1 MDDDLLIA
9 LLFIVP
15 VAVLIMAALGLAA
28 FVRTNSQQD
37 ELKRLQNE
45 LQEYRS
51 VLKHFDCVLKNQQ
64 LNQQQ
69 LREQLDQLSRGLPPQ
84 SAPEETV
91 IPQNAEPD
99 AIQPMPPEIPAGDS
113 SKSIESAPVAP
124 SSDEPAPIEQPL
136 AAQTEAAQTEAVQ
149 SGQND
154 WNEVRESSQPNHTSQ
169 PNHNA
174 DKDKTGW
181 LDRLKENAQQN
192 WMIWLG
198 GICVGLAGVFMVGYS
213 IEHGILGPEARIIL
227 SLLAG
232 LGLHGLAEH
241 LHRSKGQNNVFAA
254 LAGGASIILYSALF
268 ATFKLFPDFS
278 PMVVFAAMALVSF
291 GTMALALRQGPIL
304 AALGMLG
311 GYIVPILINT
321 GSGEIELAL
330 VYSAMLTFFSL
341 WLISY
346 VERRWLWIGVI
357 VGSLFWWLASL
368 ATSPMEGARSLY
380 LLAVAYLFL
389 AVPRFDW
396 TLKQLDWPED
406 HQGTIKSLWQWLKNL
421 KDAELREAQISELR
435 QSPCFIRADWFQ
447 GILLLLVTLAQAWS
461 LLIEGVDD
469 ASPISL
475 LLLPALLILVAAR
488 RPLFTLLPVIALVTT
503 LIAALLPLLTET
515 HDQIL
520 LETTTYA
527 IQYGL
532 IVRFILIS
540 LLFSGTA
547 VWLIRQRYPLP
558 AYWAALGSLT
568 PIVLLTT
575 AYYALNSFTEEWT
588 WGSAA
593 VAISIAYLLLMRWT
607 LTKASESFSD
617 SFKVVITAS
626 AHLSLAL
633 LAVIWLADATLTV
646 ALAAQLVSLSWLQR
660 RYQLTYMPWVIRA
673 VLTVVVLRLTLNPWL
688 LTYDNGSHWSLW
700 TYGGSTLFATLA
712 AWLMQS
718 DLKMRAWLQ
727 GATAHLLI
735 LTIAAELRYWLYD
748 GDIFIAQYSF
758 LEASLNTL
766 IWGGAAAVYLYR
778 AKISE
783 HLVRF
788 YEILA
793 TVHLAAAAINYG
805 VFVLL
810 DGNPLWSYQAQVG
823 DTPIFN
829 LLLLSYGVPTLIGVA
844 LWRLLPTRFARYAI
858 MFAGAN
864 LLLFVSMEIRHLWQI
879 GEVGLT
885 NPIALRNTTSNGEL
899 YTYSVVWLLMASA
912 ALVLGSWLQKSAI
925 YKAGMGLLLAV
936 VAKLFL
942 IDMSDLTGL
951 WRVAS
956 FMGLGLV
963 LLALA
968 WLHQRLNRKLL
979 PETET

>member
-1 MDDDLLIA
+1 MDEDFLIA

-15 VAVLIMAALGLAA
+15 IGLLIMAALGMAA
-28 FVRTNSQQD
+28 FFRTNRQQD
-37 ELKRLQNE
+37 ELKQLQNE

-51 VLKHFDCVLKNQQ
+51 VLKHFDDVLKNQQ
-64 LNQQQ
+64 LSQQELKQ
-69 LREQLDQLSRGLPPQ
+69 QLDQLSKGLPPR
-84 SAPEETV
+84 SSTEDLAGASDEMPEDIPEESPQETV
-91 IPQNAEPD
+91 IPQSAQPD
-99 AIQPMPPEIPAGDS
+99 GIQPLPAENSANDAADPV
-113 SKSIESAPVAP
+113 ESVPV
-124 SSDEPAPIEQPL
+124 DQPL
-136 AAQTEAAQTEAVQ
+136 AAKTEQ
-149 SGQND
+149 SQPSQDD
-154 WNEVRESSQPNHTSQ
+154 WNETREASQPNHQ
-169 PNHNA
+169 PEESR
-174 DKDKTGW
+174 TGW

-232 LGLHGLAEH
+232 LGLHGLAEY
-241 LHRSKGQNNVFAA
+241 LHRTKGQNNVFAS

-268 ATFKLFPDFS
+268 ATFKLFPEFS
-278 PMVVFAAMALVSF
+278 PMLLFAAMALVSF

-311 GYIVPILINT
+311 GYIVPILVNT

-330 VYSAMLTFFSL
+330 VYSAILTFFSL

-396 TLKQLDWPED
+396 TLKQIDWPED

-421 KDAELREAQISELR
+421 KDAELRKNQIDELR
-435 QSPCFIRADWFQ
+435 QSTSWFQ

-503 LIAALLPLLTET
+503 LVAAILPRLTES

-520 LETTTYA
+520 LEATSYA

-558 AYWAALGSLT
+558 AYWATLGALT

-588 WGSAA
+588 WGSVA
-593 VAISIAYLLLMRWT
+593 VAVSIAYLLLMRWA
-607 LTKASESFSD
+607 LGRSSD
-617 SFKVVITAS
+617 DYSDAFKVVITAS

-660 RYQLTYMPWVIRA
+660 HYQLAFMPWVIRA
-673 VLTVVVLRLTLNPWL
+673 VLSVVVLRLTLNPWL

-700 TYGGSTLFATLA
+700 TYGGSTLFAALA

-735 LTIAAELRYWLYD
+735 LTVAAELRYWLYD

-778 AKISE
+778 AQLSD
-783 HLVRF
+783 HLKRF

-810 DGNPLWSYQAQVG
+810 DGNPLWSYEVVLGA
-823 DTPIFN
+823 TPIFN

-844 LWRLLPTRFARYAI
+844 LWRLLPQRFARFAI

-864 LLLFVSMEIRHLWQI
+864 LLLFVSMEIRHLWQAGDI
-879 GEVGLT
+879 GQAGDML
-885 NPIALRNTTSNGEL
+885 LRNSTSNGEL

-912 ALVLGSWLQKSAI
+912 ALLLGSWLQKTSL
-925 YKAGMGLLLAV
+925 YKAGMGLLLVV

-968 WLHQRLNRKLL
+968 WLHQRLNRKLA
-979 PETET
+979 PEAGT

>member
-1 MDDDLLIA
+1 MDEDLLIT

-28 FVRTNSQQD
+28 FIRTNNQQD
-37 ELKRLQNE
+37 ELKRLQKE

-51 VLKHFDCVLKNQQ
+51 VMTHFDGVLKNQQ

-69 LREQLDQLSRGLPPQ
+69 LREQLDQLSSGLPPQ
-84 SAPEETV
+84 SAPEETL

-99 AIQPMPPEIPAGDS
+99 AIQPLSLEIPASDTS
-113 SKSIESAPVAP
+113 EPIKSAPAATSSVEP
-124 SSDEPAPIEQPL
+124 STVEQPL
-136 AAQTEAAQTEAVQ
+136 AAQTEAVQ
-149 SGQND
+149 SGQDD

-169 PNHNA
+169 PSHNA

-278 PMVVFAAMALVSF
+278 LMVVFAAMALVSF

-330 VYSAMLTFFSL
+330 VYSAILTFFSL

-368 ATSPMEGARSLY
+368 ATSPMESARSLY

-421 KDAELREAQISELR
+421 KDAKLREAQISELR
-435 QSPCFIRADWFQ
+435 QSTGWFQ
-447 GILLLLVTLAQAWS
+447 GILLLLVTLAQAWN
-461 LLIEGVDD
+461 LLVEGVDD

-503 LIAALLPLLTET
+503 VIAALLPLLTET
-515 HDQIL
+515 DDQIL
-520 LETTTYA
+520 LEATTYT

-532 IVRFILIS
+532 IVRFMLIS

-547 VWLIRQRYPLP
+547 VWLICQRYPLP

-568 PIVLLTT
+568 PIVLLTA

-588 WGSAA
+588 WGSVA
-593 VAISIAYLLLMRWT
+593 VAVSIAYLLLMRWT
-607 LTKASESFSD
+607 LAKSSEIYND

-633 LAVIWLADATLTV
+633 LAVIWLADATLTL

-700 TYGGSTLFATLA
+700 TYGGSTLFAALA

-748 GDIFIAQYSF
+748 GDIFVSEYSF

-766 IWGGAAAVYLYR
+766 IWGGAAAIYLYR

-793 TVHLAAAAINYG
+793 GVHLAAAAINYG

-810 DGNPLWSYQAQVG
+810 DANPLWSYEAQIG

-879 GEVGLT
+879 GEIGLT
-885 NPIALRNTTSNGEL
+885 NPMALRHDTSNGEL
-899 YTYSVVWLLMASA
+899 YTYSAVWLLMASA
-912 ALVLGSWLQKSAI
+912 ALVLGSWLQKSAL
-925 YKAGMGLLLAV
+925 YKAGMGLLLVV

-968 WLHQRLNRKLL
+968 WLHQRLNRKLA
-979 PETET
+979 PEAGA

>member
-1 MDDDLLIA
+1 MDEDFLIA

-15 VAVLIMAALGLAA
+15 IGLLIMAALGMAA
-28 FVRTNSQQD
+28 FFRTNRQQD
-37 ELKRLQNE
+37 ELKQLQNE

-51 VLKHFDCVLKNQQ
+51 VLKHFDGVLKNQQ
-64 LNQQQ
+64 LSQQE
-69 LREQLDQLSRGLPPQ
+69 LKEQFDQLSNGLPTQP
-84 SAPEETV
+84 STEDMAGASDEMPEDMPEESPKETV

-99 AIQPMPPEIPAGDS
+99 AIQSQPAETAANDAPEPVESVPAD
-113 SKSIESAPVAP
+113 
-124 SSDEPAPIEQPL
+124 QPL
-136 AAQTEAAQTEAVQ
+136 AAKTEQ
-149 SGQND
+149 SQSSQDD
-154 WNEVRESSQPNHTSQ
+154 WNETREASQPNHQ
-169 PNHNA
+169 PEESR
-174 DKDKTGW
+174 TGW

-232 LGLHGLAEH
+232 LGLHGLAEY
-241 LHRSKGQNNVFAA
+241 LHRSKGQNNVFAS

-278 PMVVFAAMALVSF
+278 PMLLFAAMALVSF

-311 GYIVPILINT
+311 GYIVPILVNT

-330 VYSAMLTFFSL
+330 VYSAILTFFSL

-346 VERRWLWIGVI
+346 VERRWLWVGVI
-357 VGSLFWWLASL
+357 AGSLFWWLASL
-368 ATSPMEGARSLY
+368 AASPMEGARSVY
-380 LLAVAYLFL
+380 LLAIAYLFL

-396 TLKQLDWPED
+396 TLKQIDWPED
-406 HQGTIKSLWQWLKNL
+406 HQGTLKSLWQWLKNL
-421 KDAELREAQISELR
+421 KDAELRKNQIDELR
-435 QSPCFIRADWFQ
+435 QSTSWFQ

-475 LLLPALLILVAAR
+475 LLLPALLILVASR
-488 RPLFTLLPVIALVTT
+488 RPLFTLLPFIALVTT
-503 LIAALLPLLTET
+503 LIAAIVPLLTET

-520 LETTTYA
+520 LKATSYA

-558 AYWAALGSLT
+558 AYWATLGTLT

-588 WGSAA
+588 WASVA
-593 VAISIAYLLLMRWT
+593 VAVSIAYLLLMRWA
-607 LTKASESFSD
+607 LGRSSD
-617 SFKVVITAS
+617 DYSDTFKVVVTAS

-660 RYQLTYMPWVIRA
+660 RYQLAFMPWVIRA
-673 VLTVVVLRLTLNPWL
+673 VLSVVVLRLTLNPWL

-700 TYGGSTLFATLA
+700 TYGGSTLFAALA

-727 GATAHLLI
+727 GGTAHLLI

-778 AKISE
+778 GQLSD
-783 HLVRF
+783 HLKRF

-810 DGNPLWSYQAQVG
+810 DGNPLWSYEVVLGA
-823 DTPIFN
+823 TPIFN

-844 LWRLLPTRFARYAI
+844 LWRLLPQRFARFAI

-864 LLLFVSMEIRHLWQI
+864 LLLFVSMEIRHLWQAGDI
-879 GEVGLT
+879 GQAGDML
-885 NPIALRNTTSNGEL
+885 LRNSTSNGEL

-912 ALVLGSWLQKSAI
+912 ALLLGSWLQKTSL
-925 YKAGMGLLLAV
+925 YKAGMGLLLVV

-968 WLHQRLNRKLL
+968 WLHKRLNRKLA
-979 PETET
+979 PETGT

>member
-1 MDDDLLIA
+1 MDEDFLIA

-15 VAVLIMAALGLAA
+15 IGLLIMAALGMAA
-28 FVRTNSQQD
+28 FFRTNRQQD
-37 ELKRLQNE
+37 ELKQLQNE

-51 VLKHFDCVLKNQQ
+51 VLKHFDGVLKNQQ
-64 LNQQQ
+64 LSQQELKQ
-69 LREQLDQLSRGLPPQ
+69 QLDQLSKGLPTQPSTENLVGASEDMPEDIPEELPQ
-84 SAPEETV
+84 ETV

-99 AIQPMPPEIPAGDS
+99 AIQPQPAETAAND
-113 SKSIESAPVAP
+113 IAEPVESVPV
-124 SSDEPAPIEQPL
+124 DQPL
-136 AAQTEAAQTEAVQ
+136 AAKTEQ
-149 SGQND
+149 SQPSQDD
-154 WNEVRESSQPNHTSQ
+154 WNETREASQPNHQ
-169 PNHNA
+169 PEESR
-174 DKDKTGW
+174 TGW

-232 LGLHGLAEH
+232 LGLHGLAEY
-241 LHRSKGQNNVFAA
+241 LHRSKGQNNVFAS

-278 PMVVFAAMALVSF
+278 PMLLFAAMALVSF

-311 GYIVPILINT
+311 GYIVPILVNT

-330 VYSAMLTFFSL
+330 VYSAILTFFSL

-368 ATSPMEGARSLY
+368 ATSPMEGTRSLY

-396 TLKQLDWPED
+396 TLKQIDWPED
-406 HQGTIKSLWQWLKNL
+406 HQSTIKSLWQWLKNL
-421 KDAELREAQISELR
+421 KDAELRKNQIDELR
-435 QSPCFIRADWFQ
+435 QSTSWFQ

-503 LIAALLPLLTET
+503 LIAAIVPLLTET

-520 LETTTYA
+520 LKATSYA

-558 AYWAALGSLT
+558 AYWATLGALT

-588 WGSAA
+588 WGSVA
-593 VAISIAYLLLMRWT
+593 VAVSIAYLLLMRWA
-607 LTKASESFSD
+607 LGRSSD
-617 SFKVVITAS
+617 DYSDAFKVVITAS

-660 RYQLTYMPWVIRA
+660 RYQLAFMPWVIRA
-673 VLTVVVLRLTLNPWL
+673 VLSVVVLRLTLNPWL
-688 LTYDNGSHWSLW
+688 LTYDNDSHWSLW
-700 TYGGSTLFATLA
+700 TYGGSTLFAALA

-778 AKISE
+778 AQLSD
-783 HLVRF
+783 HLKRF

-810 DGNPLWSYQAQVG
+810 DGNPLWSYEVVLGA
-823 DTPIFN
+823 TPIFN

-844 LWRLLPTRFARYAI
+844 LWRLLPKRFARFAI

-864 LLLFVSMEIRHLWQI
+864 LLLFVSMEIRHLWQAGDI
-879 GEVGLT
+879 GQAGDML
-885 NPIALRNTTSNGEL
+885 LRNSASNGEL

-912 ALVLGSWLQKSAI
+912 ALLLGSWLQKTSL

-968 WLHQRLNRKLL
+968 WLHQRLNRKLA
-979 PETET
+979 PETGT

>member
-1 MDDDLLIA
+1 MDEDLLIA
-9 LLFIVP
+9 LLFVVP
-15 VAVLIMAALGLAA
+15 VGVLIMSGLGLAA
-28 FVRTNSQQD
+28 FLRTNSQQD
-37 ELKRLQNE
+37 EVNRLKKE
-45 LQEYRS
+45 LQDYRS
-51 VLKHFDCVLKNQQ
+51 VLKHFDGLLQDQQ
-64 LNQQQ
+64 LSQQE
-69 LREQLDQLSRGLPPQ
+69 LKER
-84 SAPEETV
+84 
-91 IPQNAEPD
+91 
-99 AIQPMPPEIPAGDS
+99 
-113 SKSIESAPVAP
+113 
-124 SSDEPAPIEQPL
+124 
-136 AAQTEAAQTEAVQ
+136 
-149 SGQND
+149 
-154 WNEVRESSQPNHTSQ
+154 
-169 PNHNA
+169 
-174 DKDKTGW
+174 
-181 LDRLKENAQQN
+181 LDRLSNSLPLQTVTQHSSADTSDQASAAQHAERDDLLQPFSSESAETHAATSESEITDEPPIATNTQHSQSASDDWVEASEHSKPNAHSDEAKNGWFDRLKDNAQSN

-241 LHRSKGQNNVFAA
+241 LHRTKGQNNVFAS

-311 GYIVPILINT
+311 GYIVPVLVNT

-330 VYSAMLTFFSL
+330 VYSAILTFFSL

-357 VGSLFWWLASL
+357 AGSLFWWLASL

-380 LLAVAYLFL
+380 LLAIAYLFL

-396 TLKQLDWPED
+396 TLKQIDWPED

-421 KDAELREAQISELR
+421 KDAELRKNQIDDLR
-435 QSPCFIRADWFQ
+435 KSTGWFQ
-447 GILLLLVTLAQAWS
+447 GVLLLIVTLAQAWS

-488 RPLFTLLPVIALVTT
+488 RPLFTLLPVLALMST
-503 LIAALLPLLTET
+503 LVAALLPLLTEVY
-515 HDQIL
+515 DQIV
-520 LETTTYA
+520 LEQVGYD

-558 AYWAALGSLT
+558 AYWAALGALT
-568 PIVLLTT
+568 PIALLTA

-588 WGSAA
+588 WGSVA
-593 VAISIAYLLLMRWT
+593 VAVSIAYLMLMRWA
-607 LTKASESFSD
+607 LGRSENVYSD
-617 SFKVVITAS
+617 TFKVVITAS
-626 AHLSLAL
+626 AHMSLAL

-660 RYQLTYMPWVIRA
+660 RYQLTYMPLVIRA

-688 LTYDNGSHWSLW
+688 LTYDNGNHWSLW
-700 TYGGSTLFATLA
+700 TYGGSTLFAALA

-748 GDIFIAQYSF
+748 GDIFVSEYSF
-758 LEASLNTL
+758 LEASINTL

-778 AKISE
+778 AQISE
-783 HLVRF
+783 HLKRF
-788 YEILA
+788 YEVLA
-793 TVHLAAAAINYG
+793 TVHVAAAAINYG

-810 DGNPLWSYQAQVG
+810 DGNPLWSYEVTFGA
-823 DTPIFN
+823 TPIFN
-829 LLLLSYGVPTLIGVA
+829 LLLLSYGVPTLIGIA

-864 LLLFVSMEIRHLWQI
+864 LLLFVSMEIRHLWQAGDI
-879 GEVGLT
+879 GQAGDIV
-885 NPIALRNTTSNGEL
+885 LRHGTSNGEL

-912 ALVLGSWLQKSAI
+912 ALLLGSWLQKTSL
-925 YKAGMGLLLAV
+925 YKAGMGLLLVV

-968 WLHQRLNRKLL
+968 WLHQRLNRNLIHD
-979 PETET
+979 TDS